1 MSTRCSDP
9 LSTSPANGRT
19 NFAMVPITEVP
30 ALDAEAGKDRPLV
43 LVVNREPA
51 IAETVLTTLNKNGF
65 AAIAAYDVEDALET
79 ALLIPPE
86 LIIAEAASPGLSGI
100 EIAAIL
106 KKELPDC
113 KILLLASPAE
123 TAEVHGT
130 AEAAGLK
137 IAVVDKAVPP
147 TKLVAQVSAHLLPG

>member
-1 MSTRCSDP
+1 M
-9 LSTSPANGRT
+9 
-19 NFAMVPITEVP
+19 
-30 ALDAEAGKDRPLV
+30 
-43 LVVNREPA
+43 VNREPA
-51 IAETVLTTLNKNGF
+51 IAETVLTILNKNGF
-65 AAIAAYDVEDALET
+65 AVIAAYDVVDALET

-86 LIIAEAASPGLSGI
+86 LVIVEAASPGSSGI
-100 EIAAIL
+100 EVAAIL

-113 KILLLASPAE
+113 KILLLAGPAE

-137 IAVVDKAVPP
+137 IAVVDKPVPS